1 MREHFWKDLETRI
14 GRAGQRRQVPHSTTC
29 AAPKANHE
37 SKEQA
42 QITVKARNS
51 CAKLTIKSSMK
62 LAVVL
67 ALSPSIGVA
76 LRFWSGRAM
85 DAMVGTRRKIML
97 HTCRI
102 RVRLR

>member
-1 MREHFWKDLETRI
+1 MGKL
-14 GRAGQRRQVPHSTTC
+14 RRRRPMFLCLCTSSR
-29 AAPKANHE
+29 ANHE